1 MEQIKELCE
10 FNSLHYHID
19 SNPDINRVLIDD
31 EFWFYINNMDDINNF
46 KTYIDII
53 KGRNEMVNTIC
64 EKLNTTI
71 EKGCNLKLFEYHQKE
86 MVCISNNSITININN
101 ERFIN
106 ITLFILLRPLE
117 YYLISKDDK
126 HSYKLKSTIA
136 ISNVLDQLCNYEK
149 MTTYTE
155 QIKELCDLN
164 SIEYE
169 ELDEKIFINI
179 NDDDIFFDKNDKLIY
194 QKILSYIDIIKGR
207 NEMVNTICDKLN
219 TTIEKGCRMCKNDD
233 DEWNRNF
240 ICKKNSNS
248 SILLNIH
255 NIHKIDKE
263 NIYNITY
270 TSYEKY
276 INCKILITI
285 TDPLEYY
292 LIDKEEYYKLKS
304 TIDLENVLDQLY
316 TYDKRK
322 CSKDLCDGIVNMK
335 KDFPNPYGLCKDK
348 SEYMLSTAHGYRNKS
363 SSFSKYY
370 FCSKECM
377 DYFDKYTRCHR
388 CHEDGKGTYIE
399 ELGYTLCNGRSDHN
413 PSCIVKYEIEK
424 RYLSEDRNKQLYK
437 IVINY
442 FGDNCKDSNFSL
454 SSDFEELFE
463 LIKKN
468 DFRVSYDI
476 LTDICYARDTYSLRD
491 ISSNDKEVIT
501 VCSECGCT
509 KHSKVNYDDKD
520 ECYKCNKK
528 LWTEFYYN
536 NDTNTEINGLVCHT
550 CCDKN
555 NDYILLKK

>member
-1 MEQIKELCE
+1 MTTYTEQIKELCDL
-10 FNSLHYHID
+10 NSLHYHID

-46 KTYIDII
+46 NVYIDII

-71 EKGCNLKLFEYHQKE
+71 EKGCNLKLFEYHQNE

-117 YYLISKDDK
+117 YYLIKGEDK
-126 HSYKLKSTIA
+126 KQS
-136 ISNVLDQLCNYEK
+136 
-149 MTTYTE
+149 
-155 QIKELCDLN
+155 
-164 SIEYE
+164 
-169 ELDEKIFINI
+169 
-179 NDDDIFFDKNDKLIY
+179 
-194 QKILSYIDIIKGR
+194 
-207 NEMVNTICDKLN
+207 
-219 TTIEKGCRMCKNDD
+219 
-233 DEWNRNF
+233 
-240 ICKKNSNS
+240 
-248 SILLNIH
+248 
-255 NIHKIDKE
+255 
-263 NIYNITY
+263 
-270 TSYEKY
+270 
-276 INCKILITI
+276 
-285 TDPLEYY
+285 
-292 LIDKEEYYKLKS
+292 YKLKS
-304 TIDLENVLDQLY
+304 TIDLKNVLDQLC
-316 TYDKRK
+316 TFEKRK
-322 CSKDLCDGIVNMK
+322 CSKDLCDGMVNMK
-335 KDFPNPYGLCKDK
+335 KDFPNPYGLCNDK

-363 SSFSKYY
+363 SSFTKYY

-377 DYFDKYTRCHR
+377 DYFDKYKRCNR
-388 CHEDGKGTYIE
+388 CHEDGTGTFVE
-399 ELGYTLCNGRSDHN
+399 ELSYTLCNGRGDCN
-413 PSCIVKYEIEK
+413 PPCIVKYEIEK
-424 RYLSEDRNKQLYK
+424 RYISEDRNKQLYK

-442 FGDNCKDSNFSL
+442 FGDNYKDSNLSL
-454 SSDFEELFE
+454 KSDFEELFE

-491 ISSNDKEVIT
+491 RNNPTDKEVK

-509 KHSKVNYDDKD
+509 KHSKVNDDKD